1 MPGTLC
7 TRSGHLAG
15 RYYYQTYL
23 EIPQELID
31 NCAREPIHI
40 PGAIQPSG
48 LLFGLS
54 DEAGELMI
62 KRVSDN
68 VAALVGASS
77 AQILGRSLAS
87 VLGREAAE
95 AVARIAPTLAAPGS
109 PTPLYSLV
117 QTSNGSHHYDGLLH
131 RSGDLLILELLVA
144 PPDQAT
150 SSERL
155 HRFNQLMSRLDAA
168 SSVQALCEM
177 AAEEVRAISGFDHV
191 MVYRFSPEWN
201 GEVIAEA
208 RAKQSPSYM
217 GHWFPASDIPAQ
229 ARELYTRN
237 WLRLI
242 PEVAYT
248 PVPITALAD
257 EDGSA
262 EPLDLSYSALRSV
275 SPVHIE
281 YLKNMGVRASM
292 SISLLRGGALWG
304 LIACHNSEP
313 ILLPLQ
319 ARLNCE
325 MLGQLLSMKIAS
337 IEREAEFR
345 YSEQLR
351 NFRTRLLSYL
361 SGEEKYTEGLV
372 KHDPNLTHIVNS
384 EGAAICTDD
393 VTLVGKTPTAA
404 QCARISDW
412 LTVNAVADNIFFTS
426 SLPRLFAEA
435 MEYAGVASGLLAIP
449 FDSTHKCWVLWFR
462 PEVIKT
468 VQWAG
473 NPEKAIEV
481 PDDGGPPKLH
491 PRRSFAS
498 WAETVRM
505 RAHPWSQPEID
516 AALDLRATLNGLEL
530 AASYERE
537 HRIAETLQ
545 RSLLSAPPKNAFDG
559 MDIEISY
566 RAAMREAEIGGD
578 YYDVFSLGDAGGG
591 EGAGGR
597 IALVVGDV
605 SGKGLAAASRTAE
618 IKYTLRTYLRDNPDP
633 AAALHRLNT
642 FLSSQQAMDEANAGA
657 AEGMVVPFTFVCIA
671 IAVVDTATGA
681 ARIASGGTEPPLL
694 LRGGGEAEEV
704 GAEGMPLGVSS
715 DAEYTTFNTILADDD
730 LLLLVT
736 DGITE
741 ARQGKEFLGYDGFIR
756 LTREALPLKE
766 LRRIGDTIL
775 NGAALYSGGSLRD
788 DACLLMA
795 RRSS

>member
-1 MPGTLC
+1 M
-7 TRSGHLAG
+7 AG
-15 RYYYQTYL
+15 RHYYKTHL

-48 LLFGLS
+48 LLLGLS
-54 DEAGELMI
+54 AEADNLTI
-62 KRVSDN
+62 VRVSDN
-68 VAALVGASS
+68 VAALVSAPA
-77 AQILGRSLAS
+77 AQILGQPLAS
-87 VLGREAAE
+87 VLGQEAAD
-95 AVARIAPTLAAPGS
+95 AVSRIVPTLNAPGP

-117 QTSNGSHHYDGLLH
+117 HTSNGAQHYDGLLH
-131 RSGDLLILELLVA
+131 RSGDLLLLELLAA
-144 PPDQAT
+144 PPDQSS

-155 HRFNQLMSRLDAA
+155 HRFNQLMSRLNA
-168 SSVQALCEM
+168 SSSLRALCEM

-208 RAKQSPSYM
+208 RAKESPSYM

-242 PEVAYT
+242 PDVSYT

-257 EDGSA
+257 DHSSA

-275 SPVHIE
+275 SPVHVE
-281 YLKNMGVRASM
+281 YLKNMGVKASM
-292 SISLLRGGALWG
+292 SISLLRGGELWG

-313 ILLPLQ
+313 VLLPLQ

-337 IEREAEFR
+337 MEREDEFR

-351 NFRTRLLSYL
+351 TFRTRLLSYL

-372 KHDPNLTHIVNS
+372 NHDPNLTHIVNS
-384 EGAAICTDD
+384 EGAAICADD

-412 LTVNAVADNIFFTS
+412 LTANAVADNIFFTS
-426 SLPRLFAEA
+426 SLPRLFAES

-449 FDSTHKCWVLWFR
+449 FNSTHKSWVLWFR
-462 PEVIKT
+462 PEVIET

-481 PDDGGPPKLH
+481 PNDGGPPKLH

-505 RAHPWSQPEID
+505 RAHPWSQPEIE

-578 YYDVFSLGDAGGG
+578 YYDVFSLGDIG
-591 EGAGGR
+591 EGLGGR

-633 AAALHRLNT
+633 AAALHRLNA
-642 FLSSQQAMDEANAGA
+642 FLNSQQALDEANAGA
-657 AEGMVVPFTFVCIA
+657 AEGTVVPFTFVCIA

-704 GAEGMPLGVSS
+704 GGEGMPLGVSS
-715 DAEYTTFNTILADDD
+715 DAEYTTFTTSLDEGD

-775 NGAALYSGGSLRD
+775 NSAALYSGGSLRD

-795 RRSS
+795 RRSE